1 MGVFLAELDLFV
13 AEHKKL
19 AAGAGGGGEDAD
31 DDEKSALRQD
41 LETQSRL
48 IGKLQ
53 EDLKA
58 ADGKVAAL
66 TETAT
71 NLRAALRTTNALE
84 DDGSGPGKGGFGGYA
99 DAALRVA
106 GDQVLAFLILAPTP
120 ANVSLKAGAAVTK
133 LFEAHV
139 CRGRTFV
146 NEYEVLKPRAVVA
159 CKHIDIEAL
168 ELRLE
173 TKGPGQDFEILKH
186 EEEFATEMFALCL
199 LVQLGDLN
207 TLRIL
212 DWLFIRVRN
221 VTFLRPF
228 KKESL
233 ERQADQS
240 QQGRVS
246 LDLGQL
252 RTCSLGSA
260 ISLGFSF
267 APPAPPGARVPPSI
281 LGSELGPND
290 SASRER

>member
-1 MGVFLAELDLFV
+1 MGPKKKQRTDGAGSPGRIDVDGPEVEKSLSDLAREILQRSRSEAELITGMGVFLAELDLFV

-120 ANVSLKAGAAVTK
+120 ANVSLKAGAAV
-133 LFEAHV
+133 
-139 CRGRTFV
+139 
-146 NEYEVLKPRAVVA
+146 
-159 CKHIDIEAL
+159 
-168 ELRLE
+168 RL
-173 TKGPGQDFEILKH
+173 
-186 EEEFATEMFALCL
+186 M
-199 LVQLGDLN
+199 
-207 TLRIL
+207 
-212 DWLFIRVRN
+212 
-221 VTFLRPF
+221 
-228 KKESL
+228 
-233 ERQADQS
+233 
-240 QQGRVS
+240 
-246 LDLGQL
+246 
-252 RTCSLGSA
+252 
-260 ISLGFSF
+260 
-267 APPAPPGARVPPSI
+267 
-281 LGSELGPND
+281 PN
-290 SASRER
+290 